1 MNKAFLHG
9 VRIVN
14 KIYVGVLLVLI
25 ASTYVLS
32 SGTQSLTDIT
42 EDQVI
47 ARIGLL
53 SPAEKSLLKDKLER
67 FRRLTLSEQQHLREF
82 HSALDNHD
90 KRTDLLNVLRKYND
104 WVNQLT
110 PGDRVAMQAADVSDR
125 NDTVTQIH
133 KAQLRDRFQLLIEKE
148 LKLED
153 SLELI
158 EWLES
163 IHKRPD
169 DNSEVGPI
177 EIYEVLNQGHEV
189 LALLEGLSSGAQ
201 QKYFLTPKDEQ
212 TDLIQSWIASAI
224 WLQYW
229 SRKGLD
235 DAEFAR
241 FFAEDLNEQERRMIE
256 QSSDFR
262 TSLFFVY
269 NNKSGEREQQLSDT
283 ALASDQN
290 TTNPSKLN
298 DGASAPGIGTT
309 VIGAVPFMRQAIEEL
324 IPDLDQDQL
333 ALLEELSPG
342 ASSVIAAMEDTAS
355 DAEKVLN
362 WVKNAM
368 KSQFFSRADVP
379 EQDLQAFLENDL
391 TDEEREYLKQVP
403 PLQYRKTLLFLY
415 YQKQDEVEKNK
426 NELPEPNEDPGDEK
440 PTSEN
445 AQ

>member
-25 ASTYVLS
+25 ASSYVLS
-32 SGTQSLTDIT
+32 SGAQSLTDIA

-67 FRRLTLSEQQHLREF
+67 FRQLTLSEQQHLREF
-82 HSALDNHD
+82 HSALDNHE
-90 KRTDLLNVLRKYND
+90 KRTHLLNVLRKYND
-104 WVNQLT
+104 WVNQLA

-125 NDTVTQIH
+125 IDTVSQIH

-256 QSSDFR
+256 QSPDFR

-269 NNKSGEREQQLSDT
+269 NNKSGEREQQLSDI

-290 TTNPSKLN
+290 TTDPSPLN
-298 DGASAPGIGTT
+298 DGASVPGIGTT

-379 EQDLQAFLENDL
+379 EQALQAFLENDL

-426 NELPEPNEDPGDEK
+426 SQLPEPNGDPVDEK
-440 PTSEN
+440 PISEN
-445 AQ
+445 TQ

>member
-1 MNKAFLHG
+1 
-9 VRIVN
+9 
-14 KIYVGVLLVLI
+14 
-25 ASTYVLS
+25 
-32 SGTQSLTDIT
+32 
-42 EDQVI
+42 
-47 ARIGLL
+47 
-53 SPAEKSLLKDKLER
+53 
-67 FRRLTLSEQQHLREF
+67 
-82 HSALDNHD
+82 
-90 KRTDLLNVLRKYND
+90 
-104 WVNQLT
+104 VNQLT

-125 NDTVTQIH
+125 IDTVTQIH

-163 IHKRPD
+163 IHKRPG